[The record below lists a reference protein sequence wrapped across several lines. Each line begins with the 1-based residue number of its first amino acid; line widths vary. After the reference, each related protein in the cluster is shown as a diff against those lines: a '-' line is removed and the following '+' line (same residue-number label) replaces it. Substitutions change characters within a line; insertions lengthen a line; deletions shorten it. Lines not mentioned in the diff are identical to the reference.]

1 MVPKALI
8 DRTVARFNERTSQR
22 QDQEAKLKSGSTMA
36 ANTPARID
44 LRLARLAAGERAR
57 AIVAPA
63 RTIGPVPAPVSLIER
78 ILGTND
84 LMSVTFLKNAVA
96 AAHTV
101 ARIRIR
107 SGTRTVGY
115 GTGSL
120 VGSRVLMT
128 NNHVLETAADAA
140 ASLAE
145 FNYQDGEANPTVFD
159 LDPASLFITDPDLD
173 YTLVAVR
180 ERGTG
185 QALISSFGFNRLIE
199 QEGKILVGECL
210 NIVQHPN
217 GELKQLA
224 LRENQLKDI
233 LPQFL
238 HYHTDTAP
246 GSSGSPVFNDQWEVV
261 ALHHSGVP
269 AMNAQGQYLT
279 KDGTAWE
286 PSMGEQR
293 IHWLANEGA
302 RVSQIVAHLKSQT
315 LTGTARTLRDAILNG
330 ESAPVEVRTPQ
341 PVADVSAINQALHVA
356 DDGTATW
363 TVPIQIS
370 IRVGGQPAAS
380 LVGARHTPDAPAP
393 TLPPP
398 RPGSSTILAP
408 TDADLQEALDAA
420 AEGQVRPYYEE
431 AADVAARD
439 VYYAGINPADSPQTL
454 FTALSTLLKSTH
466 TPKPSY
472 KPATHVYPFVDL
484 HPDRKLRSI
493 YSQKTFGPEELI
505 REDFR
510 IEQARAERLQEML
523 AASPDP
529 GRERTEDEVSL
540 LEAALPFNCE
550 HVVPQSWF
558 SKREPMRG
566 DLHHLFACEPNCNS
580 FRGNIPYFDFPDF
593 MEAIRDACGK
603 RDGTRF
609 EPGAAKGAV
618 ARATLYFLL
627 RYPDQISDS
636 YDAARLSTLLSWHA
650 THPVTEYEKH
660 RNMAIAEKQGNRNPL
675 IDHPEWASKIDFSKG
690 L

>member
-1 MVPKALI
+1 MVPRSLI
-8 DRTVARFNERTSQR
+8 DRTVARYKERTAQR
-22 QDQEAKLKSGSTMA
+22 QDQEAKLRTGSTMA
-36 ANTPARID
+36 ANSPERID
-44 LRLARLAAGERAR
+44 QRLARLAAGERAR
-57 AIVAPA
+57 AIVAPTA
-63 RTIGPVPAPVSLIER
+63 VVGPAAPPVSLIER
-78 ILGTND
+78 ILGQND
-84 LMSVTFLKNAVA
+84 LMSVTFLQSAVA
-96 AAHTV
+96 ASRAV

-107 SGTRTVGY
+107 SGDRTVGY

-120 VGSRVLMT
+120 VAGRVLMT
-128 NNHVLETAADAA
+128 NNHVLESAADAA

-159 LDPASLFITDPDLD
+159 LDPASLFITDPALD

-185 QALISSFGFNRLIE
+185 QAEITSFGFNRLIE

-217 GELKQLA
+217 GDLKQVA

-269 AMNAQGQYLT
+269 SMNAQGEYLT
-279 KDGTAWE
+279 KDGTVWE

-302 RVSQIVAHLKSQT
+302 RVSQIIAHLKSLS
-315 LTGTARTLRDAILNG
+315 LTGVAQGLRDAILNG
-330 ESAPVEVRTPQ
+330 DPAPGERRQPPTPALDSPAAISSVR
-341 PVADVSAINQALHVA
+341 VA

-370 IRVGGQPAAS
+370 IRVGGQPAAVV
-380 LVGARHTPDAPAP
+380 VGAPYQPLPASTSPAP
-393 TLPPP
+393 
-398 RPGSSTILAP
+398 RPAASPASTS
-408 TDADLQEALDAA
+408 ADLQEALDAA
-420 AEGQVRPYYEE
+420 AEGQLRPYYEE
-431 AADVAARD
+431 ATDFVARD
-439 VYYAGINPADSPQTL
+439 RYYTGIDTTGSPQAV
-454 FTALSTLLKSTH
+454 FTALSKLLTTTH
-466 TPKPSY
+466 TPKPAY
-472 KPATHVYPFVDL
+472 KPATHVYPFIDL

-493 YSQKTFGPEELI
+493 YSQKAFEAEELI

-510 IEQARAERLQEML
+510 IEQARAERLQEMI
-523 AASPDP
+523 AASTDP
-529 GRERTEDEVSL
+529 ARERTEDELTL

-558 SKREPMRG
+558 SKKEPMRG

-593 MEAIRDACGK
+593 MEAVRDACGK

-609 EPGAAKGAV
+609 EPGAAKGIV

-636 YDAARLSTLLSWHA
+636 YDASRLGTLLSWHA
-650 THPVTEYEKH
+650 THPVTEYERH

-675 IDHPEWASKIDFSKG
+675 IDHPDWAPKIDFSKG